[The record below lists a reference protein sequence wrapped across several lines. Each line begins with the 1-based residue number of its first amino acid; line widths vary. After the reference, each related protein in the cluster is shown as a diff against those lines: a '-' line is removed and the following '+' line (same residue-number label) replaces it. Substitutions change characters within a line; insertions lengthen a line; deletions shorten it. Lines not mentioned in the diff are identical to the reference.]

1 MSTGAVHILS
11 SNAGSMD
18 RVLNASD
25 LLFKRIVGIRQ
36 MRAQQGQCN
45 TAPTLR
51 DIEKSHVLFVNAHFK
66 PFAAV
71 ALEYEIVRAQSGT
84 ANYGGGVQFSIPQ
97 FGDFFTD
104 MAAHIR
110 IAPVECQSVSFAL
123 GVNLSTAFVDVYRP
137 PVLPVAAGVVG
148 QFVLADG
155 SAVSGNFNLDPA
167 TNALPT
173 PIPATASFTARNYV
187 KYCDKP
193 GLRLLRNVSFTVN
206 GNPLDEYTSDVSLM
220 YDKFLIPVDKR
231 YGFNILIGQ
240 ENPQTAFTEQTAVA
254 GQSPLRGITAT
265 STVTNRRQVTILNGP
280 QTPKALQPA
289 LDLMIPHWFW
299 FCKDSRLALASVSI
313 PYGQRFINWT
323 IEDQNRIHYVMPS
336 QDVFIEYATPSAGGI
351 PGALAR
357 YPLRLAAS
365 DISTGSNNGAITEV
379 RLLINNLFM
388 QNEVHDIY
396 IDRVGFNMIRLHR
409 HQTVR
414 INTSD
419 SQTLM
424 NQLKWPTET
433 LYLGVRPVANVEPAT
448 TSTAVNWTKFGRV
461 ATHSSLIR
469 SNSVS
474 VATDASTILAPA
486 TRVFTGEDSASYQ
499 EVTPVIEQ
507 ISVEAHGNNLYQRLP
522 LQFYNAYLPFQMG
535 GSNVITPTDPG
546 VAMINWALYPG
557 TYQPSG
563 HINIS
568 RSREFY
574 INLFG
579 NANTPLI
586 DAQNPADLK
595 VYAVCINF
603 LLVSDGSAVIR
614 YST

>member
-84 ANYGGGVQFSIPQ
+84 ANYDGGVQFSIPQ

-110 IAPVECQSVSFAL
+110 IAPVECTTVTPATVGPTDVTELVVPPLATSVQLVNSAGVAL
-123 GVNLSTAFVDVYRP
+123 SAVTPIAVPG
-137 PVLPVAAGVVG
+137 VLPTITV
-148 QFVLADG
+148 
-155 SAVSGNFNLDPA
+155 
-167 TNALPT
+167 TT
-173 PIPATASFTARNYV
+173 PFTARNYV

-240 ENPQTAFTEQTAVA
+240 ENPQIAYTEQTAVA
-254 GQSPLRGITAT
+254 GQSALPQIGLPA
-265 STVTNRRQVTILNGP
+265 STVTNRRQITILNGP

-323 IEDQNRIHYVMPS
+323 IEAQNRIHYTMPS
-336 QDVFIEYATPSAGGI
+336 QDVFLEFVVAGVAG
-351 PGALAR
+351 PPALPANITR
-357 YPLRLAAS
+357 RPVKFVAS
-365 DISTGSNNGAITEV
+365 TLSTGSNNGAITEV

-448 TSTAVNWTKFGRV
+448 TATAVNWTKFGRV
-461 ATHSSLIR
+461 ATHGSTVRSTTYSL
-469 SNSVS
+469 
-474 VATDASTILAPA
+474 ATSDATLLAGNNK
-486 TRVFTGEDSASYQ
+486 VFSDPDAASYQ